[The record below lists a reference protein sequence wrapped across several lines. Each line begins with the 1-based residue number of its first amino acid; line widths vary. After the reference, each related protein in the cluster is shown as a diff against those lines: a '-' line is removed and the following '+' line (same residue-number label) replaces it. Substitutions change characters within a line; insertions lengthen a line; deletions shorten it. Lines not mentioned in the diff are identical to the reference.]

1 MSGNMAATAV
11 NRGLRLLLLKG
22 NLFVVRIY
30 EMNLVE
36 KRKLV

>member
-1 MSGNMAATAV
+1 MAATAV
-11 NRGLRLLLLKG
+11 NRGLRPLLLKG

-36 KRKLV
+36 KRKLY